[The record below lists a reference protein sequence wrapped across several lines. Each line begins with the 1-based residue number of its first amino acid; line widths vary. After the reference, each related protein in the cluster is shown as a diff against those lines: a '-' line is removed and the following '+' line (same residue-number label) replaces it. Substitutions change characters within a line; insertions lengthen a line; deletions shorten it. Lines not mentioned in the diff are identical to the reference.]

1 MDAIRELETLE
12 ASLMIQ
18 QQQHQSQQSTS
29 KQPKQQQQLLLQSCS
44 RKSMSPPPRFV
55 SHLGGADATN
65 INHEAKQTKK
75 VRIYKY
81 LKIHKIN

>member
-18 QQQHQSQQSTS
+18 QQQQQQSQQSTS
-29 KQPKQQQQLLLQSCS
+29 KPQHHMLLQSCS

-55 SHLGGADATN
+55 SHLGGDATN
-65 INHEAKQTKK
+65 INNEPKQTKK
-75 VRIYKY
+75 VRINLLIQK
-81 LKIHKIN
+81 